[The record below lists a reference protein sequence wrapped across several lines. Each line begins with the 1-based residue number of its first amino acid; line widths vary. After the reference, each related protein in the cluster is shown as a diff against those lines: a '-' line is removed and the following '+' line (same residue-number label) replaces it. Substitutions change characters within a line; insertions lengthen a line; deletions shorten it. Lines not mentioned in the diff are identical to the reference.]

1 MSEIMPD
8 KRFTEVIDGEQV
20 VRTIAVEGDIIP
32 EPAKDPSKYF
42 TALIDTANG
51 PQQAVKTYNVGGGIT
66 PTLNKVI
73 IKDAVI
79 PTASADNAGYM
90 YIYDGQTN
98 STYTHGYIYE
108 NQYVPNYSGTITFS
122 PAGISVSDENFS
134 SFLNTWKQYLNTPT
148 LVTNGTI
155 TYFADSDLWR
165 MVMKD
170 ANNQQIGVLQL
181 YQQDYEDS
189 GFTFPANPQDGDE
202 YTFTTTITES
212 SSSYQ
217 WVRIDVQPG
226 GGTVKFVPE
235 LPSQGE
241 ERYIYGVVLEETTR
255 EGYGI
260 IQLFMWYNDNW
271 YAAGAF
277 DVDISP
283 NGIVYE
289 QSFDTTTN
297 TWTVKVG

>member
-1 MSEIMPD
+1 MITLNDTVYLGKAMPASSGIMPT
-8 KRFTEVIDGEQV
+8 FE
-20 VRTIAVEGDIIP
+20 
-32 EPAKDPSKYF
+32 
-42 TALIDTANG
+42 
-51 PQQAVKTYNVGGGIT
+51 
-66 PTLNKVI
+66 KVI
-73 IKDAVI
+73 IKSSTI
-79 PTASADNAGYM
+79 PTASASNAGYM
-90 YIYDGQTN
+90 YIYDGETN

-134 SFLNTWKQYLNTPT
+134 SFLNTWKQYLTTPT

-155 TYFADSDLWR
+155 TYRAGGDLWR
-165 MVMKD
+165 MVMID
-170 ANNQQIGVLQL
+170 ANGQQIGTLQL
-181 YQQDYEDS
+181 YQSDYEDS
-189 GFTFPANPQDGDE
+189 GFTFPAEPQDGDE

-226 GGTVKFVPE
+226 GGSVKFVPE
-235 LPSQGE
+235 LPAQGE

-277 DVDISP
+277 DVDIDPSQ
-283 NGIVYE
+283 IVYKDNIPYATSDKVGGIK
-289 QSFDTTTN
+289 QSFDATTG
-297 TWTVKVG
+297 TWTVTTDNL